1 MWWLIAYGGGA
12 RRRTAIARGVAL
24 AGVWLMLAWPAAA
37 QTQAGAAD
45 QETVRR
51 LIERVEEL
59 ERQVRELRQSAA
71 PSPDVPSPQAER
83 SPAIEHD
90 AHAGATT
97 SAAANE
103 HDAHAGDTTS
113 PGARI
118 SPVADIHW
126 FGDVGFRASDQQN
139 ETSSFTLGQLDLF
152 LTSSLTDHL
161 NVLSE
166 LVFRAGADNRYVI
179 NAERLLL
186 QYAPNPYL
194 TAGFG
199 RYHTAIGFYNTAY
212 HHGAWFETAITR
224 PTMFA
229 YSGGLIPIHDVGVM
243 ASGRVPSRGLRLQ
256 YVLEIGNGRTS
267 QNAANEATQNTV
279 DENNGKAFNVGLSAR
294 PERFPGL
301 QVGFSTHRD
310 RMRPA
315 NAVFA
320 DQTTIAAHAV
330 YQGRAFEWLNEMVTV
345 RSARVRPA
353 LDSVTTGF
361 YTQMSHQF
369 GEARPYFRYQY
380 INASPADAA
389 FRALGRRNGPTLGL
403 RYDLGKFAAVKA
415 QYDRLN
421 RRGLATVNSLTGQLA
436 FTF

>member
-1 MWWLIAYGGGA
+1 MWWLIAHGRGE
-12 RRRTAIARGVAL
+12 RRRTTIARCLAL
-24 AGVWLMLAWPAAA
+24 TGVWLMLASPAAA
-37 QTQAGAAD
+37 QTQPGAAD

-51 LIERVEEL
+51 LIARVEEL
-59 ERQVRELRQSAA
+59 ERQVRELLQSAA
-71 PSPDVPSPQAER
+71 PSPDVPSPQAVPSPPVER
-83 SPAIEHD
+83 SP
-90 AHAGATT
+90 T
-97 SAAANE
+97 NE
-103 HDAHAGDTTS
+103 HDVHAGDATS
-113 PGARI
+113 PGARV

-126 FGDVGFRASDQQN
+126 FGDVGFRTSDQQD

-166 LVFRAGADNRYVI
+166 IVFRAGADNRYVV

-194 TAGFG
+194 TVGVG

-212 HHGAWFETAITR
+212 HHGSWFETAITR

-243 ASGRVPSRGLRLQ
+243 ASGQVPSGGLGLH

-267 QNAANEATQNTV
+267 QNPANEATQNTV

-310 RMRPA
+310 RMKPA
-315 NAVFA
+315 NAASA
-320 DQTTIAAHAV
+320 DQTTLAAHAV
-330 YQGRAFEWLNEMVTV
+330 YQGTSFEWLNEMVTI
-345 RSARVRPA
+345 RSGRALPA
-353 LDSVTTGF
+353 PDSVTTAF
-361 YTQMSHQF
+361 YTQVSRQF
-369 GEARPYFRYQY
+369 GDARPYFRYQY
-380 INASPADAA
+380 INASADDPA

-403 RYDLGKFAAVKA
+403 RYDMGKFAAVKA
-415 QYDRLN
+415 QYERLT
-421 RRGLATVNSLTGQLA
+421 RRTMPTVNSLAGQLA

>member
-1 MWWLIAYGGGA
+1 
-12 RRRTAIARGVAL
+12 
-24 AGVWLMLAWPAAA
+24 
-37 QTQAGAAD
+37 
-45 QETVRR
+45 
-51 LIERVEEL
+51 
-59 ERQVRELRQSAA
+59 
-71 PSPDVPSPQAER
+71 
-83 SPAIEHD
+83 
-90 AHAGATT
+90 
-97 SAAANE
+97 
-103 HDAHAGDTTS
+103 
-113 PGARI
+113 
-118 SPVADIHW
+118 VADIHW

-166 LVFRAGADNRYVI
+166 LVFRAGADNRYVV

-194 TAGFG
+194 AVGVG

-212 HHGAWFETAITR
+212 HHGSWFETAITR

-243 ASGRVPSRGLRLQ
+243 ASGRVPSGGLGLH
-256 YVLEIGNGRTS
+256 YVFEIGNGRTS
-267 QNAANEATQNTV
+267 QNPANEATQNSV
-279 DENNGKAFNVGLSAR
+279 DENNGKAFNLGLFAR

-310 RMRPA
+310 RMKPT
-315 NAVFA
+315 NAA
-320 DQTTIAAHAV
+320 SAGQTTVAAHAV
-330 YQGRAFEWLNEMVTV
+330 YQGTAFEWLNEMVTV
-345 RSARVRPA
+345 RSARATPS

-361 YTQMSHQF
+361 YTQVSRQF
-369 GEARPYFRYQY
+369 REARPYFRYQY
-380 INASPADAA
+380 INASGADAA

-403 RYDLGKFAAVKA
+403 RYDIGKFAAVKA
-415 QYDRLN
+415 QYERLT
-421 RRGLATVNSLTGQLA
+421 RRAMPTVNSLNGQLA

>member
-1 MWWLIAYGGGA
+1 MWWLIAHGGGA
-12 RRRTAIARGVAL
+12 RRRTAIARCVAL
-24 AGVWLMLAWPAAA
+24 TGVWLMLAWPAAA
-37 QTQAGAAD
+37 QTQPGAAD

-71 PSPDVPSPQAER
+71 PSPDVPSPQAEP
-83 SPAIEHD
+83 SP
-90 AHAGATT
+90 
-97 SAAANE
+97 ANE
-103 HDAHAGDTTS
+103 HDAHGGDATS
-113 PGARI
+113 PGARV
-118 SPVADIHW
+118 SPLADIHW

-166 LVFRAGADNRYVI
+166 LVFRAGADNRYVV

-194 TAGFG
+194 TVGVG

-212 HHGAWFETAITR
+212 HHGSWFETAITR

-243 ASGRVPSRGLRLQ
+243 ASGRVPSGTLGLH
-256 YVLEIGNGRTS
+256 YVFEIGNGRTS
-267 QNAANEATQNTV
+267 QNPANEATQNTV

-310 RMRPA
+310 RMKPA
-315 NAVFA
+315 NAAFA
-320 DQTTIAAHAV
+320 DQTTVAAHAV
-330 YQGRAFEWLNEMVTV
+330 YQGTAFEWLNEMVTV
-345 RSARVRPA
+345 RSARSRPA
-353 LDSVTTGF
+353 PDSVTTGF
-361 YTQMSHQF
+361 YTQVSRQF

-380 INASPADAA
+380 INASAADAA

-403 RYDLGKFAAVKA
+403 RYDMGKFAAVKA
-415 QYDRLN
+415 QYERLT
-421 RRGLATVNSLTGQLA
+421 RRALPTVNSLTGQLA